1 MMVSI
6 VLNTSGSSILK
17 GRVTTNA
24 VMFSADDVEKST
36 SLFPSAIANASGY
49 ELTLFTMSDSIIPQS
64 FDFNENT

>member
-1 MMVSI
+1 MVSI

-24 VMFSADDVEKST
+24 VMVSADDVEKST